1 MMRKKTR
8 YTALATLAATAL
20 LVSSCAKLK
29 PLSQSNFR
37 ATPSPLESVG
47 NQVPGTV
54 NGAFPEKWF
63 AKNATVKITP
73 VLKYGGSRES
83 YGSSQTFQGENV
95 SGNGIEISQ
104 RNGGNF
110 NMNFN
115 FPYNPDMLNSE
126 LFMRFDAK
134 VKNKSVKLPDVK
146 VADGIIATSTLAS
159 AATTS
164 PSVADDGFQR
174 IIRQA
179 HDANIHFLIQQANL
193 RSSELNSQDMR
204 SWKQR
209 IQDAFNDPKQNLNI
223 EVSAYASPD
232 GGLSLNEKLAE
243 QREKNTTQYLEE
255 ELKRSKIDTDVN
267 ARYTA
272 QDWDGF
278 RQLLEASNLQDKE
291 LVLRVLSMY
300 PDPETREREIKN
312 ISFVYDDLAKSIL
325 PQLRRSRITA
335 NIEIIGKSDQEIMDF
350 WHNRPQQLTTE
361 ELLYASSLTDNEA
374 DREKIYQYVT
384 ANFPQDYRGWN
395 NMGSVYYKRGEFNN
409 ARQAFERAAL
419 VAPNAAEVNV
429 NQALLLMME
438 GNTESAKELL
448 GKSAEANNL
457 EEAMGLLYLMEG
469 NYNQAVDAFGNT
481 KSNNAAL
488 AQILTGNYNDAQNTL
503 QAIDTPDAVTYYLK
517 ALAGA
522 RTHNFNELLGNLRQA
537 IDMDKSLAKRALND
551 LEFAGYRTNS
561 DFMSMVK

>member
-1 MMRKKTR
+1 
-8 YTALATLAATAL
+8 
-20 LVSSCAKLK
+20 
-29 PLSQSNFR
+29 
-37 ATPSPLESVG
+37 
-47 NQVPGTV
+47 
-54 NGAFPEKWF
+54 
-63 AKNATVKITP
+63 
-73 VLKYGGSRES
+73 
-83 YGSSQTFQGENV
+83 
-95 SGNGIEISQ
+95 
-104 RNGGNF
+104 
-110 NMNFN
+110 
-115 FPYNPDMLNSE
+115 
-126 LFMRFDAK
+126 
-134 VKNKSVKLPDVK
+134 
-146 VADGIIATSTLAS
+146 
-159 AATTS
+159 
-164 PSVADDGFQR
+164 
-174 IIRQA
+174 
-179 HDANIHFLIQQANL
+179 
-193 RSSELNSQDMR
+193 
-204 SWKQR
+204 
-209 IQDAFNDPKQNLNI
+209 
-223 EVSAYASPD
+223 
-232 GGLSLNEKLAE
+232 
-243 QREKNTTQYLEE
+243 
-255 ELKRSKIDTDVN
+255 
-267 ARYTA
+267 
-272 QDWDGF
+272 
-278 RQLLEASNLQDKE
+278 
-291 LVLRVLSMY
+291 MY